1 VLNILKKPESIF
13 IIILLI
19 LSIVLL
25 MLPNE
30 FSDKKN
36 ESIRAKA
43 KVISVDNS
51 QLEQRGIIKT
61 GVQSVRV
68 KILDGP
74 FKGTE
79 FTSPN
84 NLRGQLEIDKMFAVN
99 DIALVVIDK
108 VGNKLSF
115 VNIIDHYRLNLE
127 LVLIFIFIALL
138 IGFAGWTGV
147 KSVIS
152 FVFTILMIW
161 KVLIPL
167 FLKGWNP
174 IIVSLLVVTILV
186 AVTTFLVAGL
196 NRRALVSFLGSISGV
211 IITCVF
217 ALLFGIS
224 FKIHGAVVSF
234 SESLLYSGYGNLNLT
249 YIFISGIFIASSG
262 AIMDVTMD
270 IATAVYEV
278 VINNPKIS
286 KKEAIKSG
294 FSVARAV
301 IGTMTTTLLLAYS
314 GGYMGM
320 LMVFIAQGTP
330 VINILNLTY
339 VSAEILHTIVG
350 SFGLI
355 LVAPLTSVL
364 SGLLFTEKEYIKK
377 IVAEDFH
384 VSCIEL

>member
-1 VLNILKKPESIF
+1 
-13 IIILLI
+13 
-19 LSIVLL
+19 
-25 MLPNE
+25 M
-30 FSDKKN
+30 D
-36 ESIRAKA
+36 
-43 KVISVDNS
+43 
-51 QLEQRGIIKT
+51 T
-61 GVQSVRV
+61 
-68 KILDGP
+68 

>member
-1 VLNILKKPESIF
+1 MLNILKKPESIF

-99 DIALVVIDK
+99 DTALVVIDK